1 MSAATDVDPRD
12 EAWMQRAI
20 EEARRGRPSPNPHV
34 GAVITTPEG
43 ELVSVGHHE
52 RAGEAHAEVDAI
64 RNAPFTE
71 GTTLYVTM
79 EPCNHHGRTPP
90 CTEAILAAGIRRVVI
105 GAIDPKPHVPG
116 AVERLRAAGLE
127 VVTGVLADECRA
139 LLADFTKHITTGRPF
154 VTLKAAVTLDGR
166 MAARTGDSKWITGEL
181 ARTEAHRMRDRSDA
195 ILVGVGTVLA
205 DDPRLDVRHVDG
217 RNPRRVVLDRTL
229 RTPTTA
235 SMLALVGETWIFHG
249 PDAAA
254 ERREALSAA
263 GAKLVEVPIEGESLA
278 LGAVLDALGRSEIV
292 RLLVEGGPKVH
303 AALLAGGH
311 ADRMAVFVAPR
322 VLGDEA
328 APAFAAGASAV
339 PTVAAGWRLSRVR
352 VRTLGDDVLVEG
364 DVTGGIGPG
373 GVSGEG

>member
-1 MSAATDVDPRD
+1 VSRDRVSDDLPERD
-12 EAWMQRAI
+12 EAWMRRAL

-34 GAVITTPEG
+34 GAVITTADG

-52 RAGEAHAEVDAI
+52 RAGQAHAEVDAI

-90 CTEAILAAGIRRVVI
+90 CTEAILAAKIARVVI

-116 AVERLRAAGLE
+116 SVEKLRAAGVE
-127 VVTGVLADECRA
+127 VVTDVLADECRA

-181 ARTEAHRMRDRSDA
+181 ARAEAHRMRDASDA
-195 ILVGVGTVLA
+195 VLVGVGTVLA
-205 DDPRLDVRHVDG
+205 DDPRLDVRHVEG
-217 RNPRRVVLDRTL
+217 KSPTRVVLDRTL
-229 RTPTTA
+229 RTPPSA
-235 SMLALVGETWIFHG
+235 AMLGLPGATWIVHG
-249 PDAAA
+249 PDVEP
-254 ERREALSAA
+254 ERRTALTHAGATLFEVPLVNGALSLDAM
-263 GAKLVEVPIEGESLA
+263 
-278 LGAVLDALGRSEIV
+278 LDALGRRDVV
-292 RLLVEGGPKVH
+292 RLLVEGGPRVH
-303 AALLAGGH
+303 GALLAAAH

-328 APAFAAGASAV
+328 APAFATGAGV
-339 PTVAAGWRLSRVR
+339 IDTIAAGWRLRRVQVR
-352 VRTLGDDVLVEG
+352 VLGDDVLVEG
-364 DVTGGIGPG
+364 DVVRG
-373 GVSGEG
+373 S